1 MKLSEHFTL
10 AELTPSATA
19 KRLGIKNEPTPAHLE
34 CLKGLATN
42 ILDKVREHFGKPIWV
57 SSGYRSKALN
67 DVTPGSSATSQHC
80 SGEAADLDQDGRG
93 TGVSNKMV
101 FDYIK
106 DHLTFDQLIYE
117 YGTDANPDWVHVSW
131 ESTGKQRKQVLRC
144 TRVNGKPVYTPYK
157 DLE

>member
-1 MKLSEHFTL
+1 MQLSKYFTL
-10 AELTPSATA
+10 AELTPSGTA
-19 KRLGIKNEPTPAHLE
+19 KRLGIKNDPTPAHLE
-34 CLKGLATN
+34 CLKGLSVN

-67 DVTPGSSATSQHC
+67 EVTPGSSATSQHC

-106 DHLTFDQLIYE
+106 DHLTFDQLIFE

-144 TRVNGKPVYTPYK
+144 TRVNGKPVYAPYK
-157 DLE
+157 

>member
-10 AELTPSATA
+10 AELTPSSTA

-42 ILDKVREHFGKPIWV
+42 VLDKVREHFAKPIWV

-106 DHLTFDQLIYE
+106 DHLNFDQLIYE
-117 YGTDANPDWVHVSW
+117 YGTDTNPDWVHVSW

-157 DLE
+157 

>member
-10 AELTPSATA
+10 AELTPSSTA

-42 ILDKVREHFGKPIWV
+42 VLDKVREHFGKPIWV

-106 DHLTFDQLIYE
+106 DHLNFDQLIYE

-144 TRVNGKPVYTPYK
+144 TRVNGKPVYAPYK
-157 DLE
+157 

>member
-1 MKLSEHFTL
+1 MQISKYFTL
-10 AELTPSATA
+10 GELTPSSTA

-34 CLKGLATN
+34 SLKLLATN
-42 ILDKVREHFGKPIWV
+42 VLDKVREHFGKPIWI

-106 DHLTFDQLIYE
+106 DHLNFDQLIYE

-157 DLE
+157 

>member
-1 MKLSEHFTL
+1 MKLSEYFTL
-10 AELTPSATA
+10 AELTPSSTA

-42 ILDKVREHFGKPIWV
+42 VLDKVREHFGTPIWI

-106 DHLTFDQLIYE
+106 DHLNFDQLIYE

-157 DLE
+157 

>member
-1 MKLSEHFTL
+1 MQLSKYFTL
-10 AELTPSATA
+10 AELTPSSTA
-19 KRLGIKNEPTPAHLE
+19 KRLGIKNEPTPTHLE

-157 DLE
+157 

>member
-1 MKLSEHFTL
+1 MQLSKYFTL
-10 AELTPSATA
+10 AELTPSGTA
-19 KRLGIKNEPTPAHLE
+19 KRLGIKNDPTPAHLE
-34 CLKGLATN
+34 CLKGLSVN
-42 ILDKVREHFGKPIWV
+42 VLDKVREHFGKPIWV

-67 DVTPGSSATSQHC
+67 EVTPGSSATSQHC

-93 TGVSNKMV
+93 TGVTNKMV

-117 YGTDANPDWVHVSW
+117 YGTDTNPDWVHVSW

-157 DLE
+157 

>member
-1 MKLSEHFTL
+1 MQLSKYFTL
-10 AELTPSATA
+10 AELTPSGTA
-19 KRLGIKNEPTPAHLE
+19 KRLGIKNDPTPAHLE
-34 CLKGLATN
+34 CLKGLSVN

-67 DVTPGSSATSQHC
+67 EVTPGSSATSQHC

-93 TGVSNKMV
+93 TGVSNKIV

-157 DLE
+157 

>member
-1 MKLSEHFTL
+1 MKLSKYFIL
-10 AELTPSATA
+10 AELTPSSTA

-34 CLKGLATN
+34 GLKLLATN
-42 ILDKVREHFGKPIWV
+42 VLDKVREHFGKPIWI

-67 DVTPGSSATSQHC
+67 EATPGSSATSQHC
-80 SGEAADLDQDGRG
+80 TGEAADLDQDGRG
-93 TGVSNKMV
+93 TGVTNKMV

-106 DHLTFDQLIYE
+106 DHLNFDQLIYE

-131 ESTGKQRKQVLRC
+131 ESTGKQRKQILRC

-157 DLE
+157 

>member
-1 MKLSEHFTL
+1 MQLSKYFTL
-10 AELTPSATA
+10 AELTPSGTA
-19 KRLGIKNEPTPAHLE
+19 KRLGISNNPTAEHLE
-34 CLKGLATN
+34 CLKGLSVN
-42 ILDKVREHFGKPIWV
+42 VLDKVREHFGKPIWV

-93 TGVSNKMV
+93 TGVTNKMV

-106 DHLTFDQLIYE
+106 DHLNFDQLIYE
-117 YGTDANPDWVHVSW
+117 YGTDTNPDWVHVSW

-157 DLE
+157 

>member
-10 AELTPSATA
+10 AELTPSSTA

-42 ILDKVREHFGKPIWV
+42 VLDKVREHFGKPIWV

-106 DHLTFDQLIYE
+106 DHLNFDQLIYE

-144 TRVNGKPVYTPYK
+144 TRVNGKPVYTQYK
-157 DLE
+157 

>member
-1 MKLSEHFTL
+1 MQLSKYFTL
-10 AELTPSATA
+10 AELTPSGTA
-19 KRLGIKNEPTPAHLE
+19 KRLGIKNDPTPAHLE
-34 CLKGLATN
+34 CLKGLSVN
-42 ILDKVREHFGKPIWV
+42 VLDKVREHFGKPIWI

-67 DVTPGSSATSQHC
+67 EVTPGSSATSQHC

-93 TGVSNKMV
+93 TGVTNKMV

-157 DLE
+157 

>member
-1 MKLSEHFTL
+1 MQLSKYFTL

-19 KRLGIKNEPTPAHLE
+19 KRLGIKNDPTPEHLE
-34 CLKGLATN
+34 CLKLLAVN
-42 ILDKVREHFGKPIWV
+42 VLDKVREHFGKPIFV

-67 DVTPGSSATSQHC
+67 DATPGSSATSQHC

-93 TGVSNKMV
+93 TGVTNKMV

-106 DHLTFDQLIYE
+106 DNLVFDQLIYE

-131 ESTGKQRKQVLRC
+131 ESNGKQRKQVLRC

-157 DLE
+157 

>member
-1 MKLSEHFTL
+1 MQLSKYFTL
-10 AELTPSATA
+10 AELTPSSTA

-67 DVTPGSSATSQHC
+67 DATPGSSATSQHC

-106 DHLTFDQLIYE
+106 DHLNFDQLIWE
-117 YGTDANPDWVHVSW
+117 FGSDVNPDWVHVSW

-144 TRVNGKPVYTPYK
+144 TRVNGKPVYSPYK
-157 DLE
+157 

>member
-1 MKLSEHFTL
+1 MQLSKYFTL
-10 AELTPSATA
+10 AELTPSGTA
-19 KRLGIKNEPTPAHLE
+19 KRLGIKNDPTPAHLE
-34 CLKGLATN
+34 CLKGLSVN
-42 ILDKVREHFGKPIWV
+42 VLDKVREHFGKPIWV

-67 DVTPGSSATSQHC
+67 EVTPGSSATSQHC

-93 TGVSNKMV
+93 TGVTNKMV

-106 DHLTFDQLIYE
+106 DHLIFDQLIYE

-157 DLE
+157 

>member
-10 AELTPSATA
+10 AELTPSSTA

-42 ILDKVREHFGKPIWV
+42 VLDKVREHFDKPIWI

-106 DHLTFDQLIYE
+106 DHLNFDQLIYE
-117 YGTDANPDWVHVSW
+117 YGTDTNPDWVHVSW

-144 TRVNGKPVYTPYK
+144 TRVNGKPVYTQYK
-157 DLE
+157 

>member
-1 MKLSEHFTL
+1 MQLSKYFTL
-10 AELTPSATA
+10 AELTPSGTA
-19 KRLGIKNEPTPAHLE
+19 KRLGIKNDPTPAHLE
-34 CLKGLATN
+34 CLKGLSVN
-42 ILDKVREHFGKPIWV
+42 VLDKVREHFGKPIWI

-67 DVTPGSSATSQHC
+67 EVTPGSSATSQHC
-80 SGEAADLDQDGRG
+80 TGEAADLDQDGRG
-93 TGVSNKMV
+93 TGVTNKMV

-157 DLE
+157 

>member
-19 KRLGIKNEPTPAHLE
+19 KRLGIKNEPTPTHLE

-42 ILDKVREHFGKPIWV
+42 VLDKVREHFGKPIWV

-144 TRVNGKPVYTPYK
+144 TRVNGKPVYAPYK
-157 DLE
+157 

>member
-1 MKLSEHFTL
+1 MQLSKYFTL
-10 AELTPSATA
+10 AELTPSSTA
-19 KRLGIKNEPTPAHLE
+19 KRLGIKNDPTPEHLNN
-34 CLKGLATN
+34 LKLLATN
-42 ILDKVREHFGKPIWV
+42 VLDKVREHFGKPIWV

-93 TGVSNKMV
+93 TGVTNKMV

-106 DHLTFDQLIYE
+106 DNLEFDQLIYE
-117 YGTDANPDWVHVSW
+117 YGTDTNPDWVHVSW
-131 ESTGKQRKQVLRC
+131 ESNGKQRKQVLRC

-157 DLE
+157 

>member
-1 MKLSEHFTL
+1 MKLSKYFIL
-10 AELTPSATA
+10 AELTPSSTA

-34 CLKGLATN
+34 SLKLLATN
-42 ILDKVREHFGKPIWV
+42 VLDKVREHFRKPIWI

-67 DVTPGSSATSQHC
+67 EVTPGSSATSQHC

-106 DHLTFDQLIYE
+106 DHLNFDQLIYE

-157 DLE
+157 

>member
-1 MKLSEHFTL
+1 MQLSKYFTL
-10 AELTPSATA
+10 GELTPSSTA

-34 CLKGLATN
+34 CLKLLATN
-42 ILDKVREHFGKPIWV
+42 VLDKVREHFGKPIWI

-106 DHLTFDQLIYE
+106 DHLTFDQLIFE

-144 TRVNGKPVYTPYK
+144 TRVNGKPVYAPYK
-157 DLE
+157 

>member
-1 MKLSEHFTL
+1 MQISKYFTL
-10 AELTPSATA
+10 GELTPSSTA
-19 KRLGIKNEPTPAHLE
+19 KRLGIKNNPTPAHLE
-34 CLKGLATN
+34 SLKLLATN
-42 ILDKVREHFGKPIWV
+42 VLDKVREHFGKPIWI

-93 TGVSNKMV
+93 TGVTNKMV

-106 DHLTFDQLIYE
+106 DHLNFDQLIYE

-157 DLE
+157 

>member
-1 MKLSEHFTL
+1 MQLSKYFTL
-10 AELTPSATA
+10 GELTPSATA
-19 KRLGIKNEPTPAHLE
+19 KRLGIKNNPTPAHLE
-34 CLKGLATN
+34 CLKLLATN
-42 ILDKVREHFGKPIWV
+42 VLDKVREHFGKPIWI

-67 DVTPGSSATSQHC
+67 DITPGSSATSQHC

-157 DLE
+157 

>member
-1 MKLSEHFTL
+1 MQLSKYFTL
-10 AELTPSATA
+10 AELTPSSTA

-42 ILDKVREHFGKPIWV
+42 VLDKVREHFDKPIWI

-106 DHLTFDQLIYE
+106 DHLNFDQLIYE

-144 TRVNGKPVYTPYK
+144 TRVNGKPVYAPYK
-157 DLE
+157 

>member
-1 MKLSEHFTL
+1 MQLSKYFTL
-10 AELTPSATA
+10 GELTPSSTA
-19 KRLGIKNEPTPAHLE
+19 KRLGIKNNPTPAHLE
-34 CLKGLATN
+34 CLKLLATN
-42 ILDKVREHFGKPIWV
+42 VLDKVREHFGKPIWI

-93 TGVSNKMV
+93 TGITNKMV

-106 DHLTFDQLIYE
+106 DHLTFDQLIFE

-144 TRVNGKPVYTPYK
+144 TRVNGKPVYAPYK
-157 DLE
+157 

>member
-1 MKLSEHFTL
+1 MQLSKYFTL
-10 AELTPSATA
+10 AELTPSSTA

-42 ILDKVREHFGKPIWV
+42 VLDKVREHFDKPIWI
-57 SSGYRSKALN
+57 SSGYRCKALN
-67 DVTPGSSATSQHC
+67 DATPGSSATSQHC

-106 DHLTFDQLIYE
+106 DHLNFDQLIYE

-144 TRVNGKPVYTPYK
+144 TRVNGKPVYAPYK
-157 DLE
+157 

>member
-1 MKLSEHFTL
+1 MKLSKYFIL
-10 AELTPSATA
+10 AELTPSSTA
-19 KRLGIKNEPTPAHLE
+19 KRLGIKNEPTPSHLE
-34 CLKGLATN
+34 SLKLLAIN
-42 ILDKVREHFGKPIWV
+42 VLDKVREHFGKPIWI

-67 DVTPGSSATSQHC
+67 EATPGSSATSQHC
-80 SGEAADLDQDGRG
+80 TGEAADLDQDGRG
-93 TGVSNKMV
+93 TGVTNKMV

-106 DHLTFDQLIYE
+106 DHLNFDQLIYE

-157 DLE
+157 

>member
-1 MKLSEHFTL
+1 MQLSKYFTL

-42 ILDKVREHFGKPIWV
+42 VLDKVREHFGKPIWV

-67 DVTPGSSATSQHC
+67 DATPGSSATSQHC

-106 DHLTFDQLIYE
+106 DHLTFDQLIFE

-157 DLE
+157 

>member
-1 MKLSEHFTL
+1 MQLSKYFTL
-10 AELTPSATA
+10 AELTPSSTA

-42 ILDKVREHFGKPIWV
+42 ILDKVREHFGKPIWI

-106 DHLTFDQLIYE
+106 DHLNFDQLIWE
-117 YGTDANPDWVHVSW
+117 FGSDVNPDWVHVSW

-157 DLE
+157 

>member
-1 MKLSEHFTL
+1 MQLSKYFTL
-10 AELTPSATA
+10 AELTPSSTA

-34 CLKGLATN
+34 CSKGLATN
-42 ILDKVREHFGKPIWV
+42 VLDKVREHFDKPIWI

-67 DVTPGSSATSQHC
+67 DATPGSSATSQHC

-106 DHLTFDQLIYE
+106 DHLNFDQLIFE

-144 TRVNGKPVYTPYK
+144 TRVNGKPVYAPYK
-157 DLE
+157 

>member
-10 AELTPSATA
+10 AELTPSSTA

-42 ILDKVREHFGKPIWV
+42 VLDKVREHFDKPIWV

-144 TRVNGKPVYTPYK
+144 TRVNGKPVYAPYK
-157 DLE
+157 

>member
-1 MKLSEHFTL
+1 MQLSKYFTL
-10 AELTPSATA
+10 AELTPSGTA
-19 KRLGIKNEPTPAHLE
+19 KRLGIKNDPTPAHLE
-34 CLKGLATN
+34 CLKGLSVN

-67 DVTPGSSATSQHC
+67 EVTPGSSATSQHC

-93 TGVSNKMV
+93 TGVTNKMV

-117 YGTDANPDWVHVSW
+117 YGTDTNPDWVHVSW

-157 DLE
+157 

>member
-1 MKLSEHFTL
+1 MQLSKYFTL
-10 AELTPSATA
+10 AELTPSGTA
-19 KRLGIKNEPTPAHLE
+19 KRLGIKNDPTPAHLE
-34 CLKGLATN
+34 CLKGLSVN
-42 ILDKVREHFGKPIWV
+42 VLDKVREHFGKPIWV

-67 DVTPGSSATSQHC
+67 EVTPGSSATSQHC

-157 DLE
+157 

>member
-1 MKLSEHFTL
+1 MQLSKYFTL
-10 AELTPSATA
+10 AELTPSGTA
-19 KRLGIKNEPTPAHLE
+19 KRLGIKNDPTPAHLE
-34 CLKGLATN
+34 CLKGLSVN
-42 ILDKVREHFGKPIWV
+42 VLDKVREHFGKPIWV

-67 DVTPGSSATSQHC
+67 EVTPGSSATSQHC

-106 DHLTFDQLIYE
+106 DHLNFDQLIYE
-117 YGTDANPDWVHVSW
+117 YGTDTNPDWVHVSW

-157 DLE
+157 

>member
-1 MKLSEHFTL
+1 MQLSKYFTL
-10 AELTPSATA
+10 AELTPSGTA
-19 KRLGIKNEPTPAHLE
+19 KRLGIKNDPTPAHLE
-34 CLKGLATN
+34 CLKGLSVN
-42 ILDKVREHFGKPIWV
+42 ILDKVREHFGKPIWI

-67 DVTPGSSATSQHC
+67 EATPGSSATSQHC
-80 SGEAADLDQDGRG
+80 TGEAADLDQDGRG
-93 TGVSNKMV
+93 TGVTNKMV

-106 DHLTFDQLIYE
+106 DHLNFDQLIYE

-157 DLE
+157 

>member
-1 MKLSEHFTL
+1 MQLSKYFTL
-10 AELTPSATA
+10 AELTPSGTA
-19 KRLGIKNEPTPAHLE
+19 KRLGIKNDPTPAHLE
-34 CLKGLATN
+34 CLKGLSVN
-42 ILDKVREHFGKPIWV
+42 VLDKVREHFGKPIWV

-67 DVTPGSSATSQHC
+67 EVTPGSSATSQHC
-80 SGEAADLDQDGRG
+80 TGEAADLDQDGRG
-93 TGVSNKMV
+93 TGVTNKMV

-117 YGTDANPDWVHVSW
+117 YGTDTNPDWVHVSW

-157 DLE
+157 